1 MGIVTRKIDLINQAQ
16 DLINLFHRGQKL
28 NSDSVWSDMVNALL
42 REAEQNGM
50 NIDDGVFVELAN
62 VCTTYVSNGREP
74 FLIPKDGISV
84 GDFVKGF
91 VEAQV
96 YPPLNGSL
104 ENMPPADFF
113 ITKGNNDFDRYYYLG
128 VNIIE
133 ATMPITVEELVE
145 VYKRI
150 KEGYVPKV
158 YNTYAEAEADKE

>member
-1 MGIVTRKIDLINQAQ
+1 MSVILKVDLINQAQ
-16 DLINLFHRGQKL
+16 DLINLFHRARKT
-28 NSDSVWSDMVNALL
+28 NSGSVWSDMVNTLL
-42 REAEQNGM
+42 RQAEQNGM

-133 ATMPITVEELVE
+133 ASMPITVEELIDA
-145 VYKRI
+145 YKRI
-150 KEGYVPKV
+150 KEGYVEKV
-158 YNTYAEAEADKE
+158 YTTYAEAEADKE

>member
-1 MGIVTRKIDLINQAQ
+1 MSVILKVDLINQAQ
-16 DLINLFHRGQKL
+16 DLINLFHRSRKI
-28 NSDSVWSDMVNALL
+28 NSGSVWSDMVNTLL
-42 REAEQNGM
+42 RQAEQNGM

-133 ATMPITVEELVE
+133 ASMPITVKELIDA
-145 VYKRI
+145 YKRI
-150 KEGYVPKV
+150 KEGHVGKV
-158 YNTYAEAEADKE
+158 YKTYAEAEADKE

>member
-28 NSDSVWSDMVNALL
+28 NSDSVWSNMVNALL

-50 NIDDGVFVELAN
+50 NIDGGVFVELAN
-62 VCTTYVSNGREP
+62 VCTTYVSNSREP

-133 ATMPITVEELVE
+133 ATMPITVKELVHS
-145 VYKRI
+145 YACI
-150 KEGYVPKV
+150 KEGHVGKV
-158 YNTYAEAEADKE
+158 YKTYAEAEADKE

>member
-1 MGIVTRKIDLINQAQ
+1 MSVILKIDLVNQAQ
-16 DLINLFHRGQKL
+16 DLINLFHRGRKV
-28 NSDSVWSDMVNALL
+28 NSNSVWSNMVNALL
-42 REAEQNGM
+42 SQAEQNGL
-50 NIDDGVFVELAN
+50 NIDDGVFVELTN
-62 VCTTYVSNGREP
+62 VCTTYFSNGKNKP
-74 FLIPKDGISV
+74 LIPADGISV

>member
-1 MGIVTRKIDLINQAQ
+1 MSVILKVDLINQAQ
-16 DLINLFHRGQKL
+16 DLINLFHRARKI
-28 NSDSVWSDMVNALL
+28 NSGSVWSDMVNTLL
-42 REAEQNGM
+42 RQAEQNGM

-91 VEAQV
+91 VKAQV